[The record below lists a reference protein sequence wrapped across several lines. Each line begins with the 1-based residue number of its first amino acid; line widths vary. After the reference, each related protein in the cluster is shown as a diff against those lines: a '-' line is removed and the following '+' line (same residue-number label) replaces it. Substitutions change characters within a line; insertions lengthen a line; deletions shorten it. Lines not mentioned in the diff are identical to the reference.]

1 MKRNKIF
8 LIVGLLFVAV
18 LVFLG
23 IRNTYSATDRKYMI
37 TFNRLERNEILQI
50 CYTGADG
57 KLDRSTCYGATS
69 VDFYGLCY
77 EWQSGRSKITRD
89 EILNLTITND
99 MDLYCVPKQSFLG
112 WTYVPKCFKCGEEY
126 FWQIGGGGDTT
137 PNHPEYGFP
146 RTNVDSKTCVVVADI
161 TEKDK
166 CKATPPENACYICD
180 GKYTWTNNPG
190 TNCQK
195 QDNITSESYCKAPE
209 NACYICDGKYT
220 WTNNPGTNCQKQ
232 DNITSESYCKAPENA
247 CYICDGKY
255 TWTNNPGTNC
265 QKQNNITSESYCKAP
280 EVKKD
285 NCYVCDGE
293 FYWTD
298 NAPSNNCILKE
309 EIKDIA
315 NCRIVNPQTGNIAIF
330 MVWVIGIS
338 SIIYAVVYFKGLK
351 NEE

>member
-57 KLDRSTCYGATS
+57 KLDINTCYGATS
-69 VDFYGLCY
+69 VNFDKLCY
-77 EWQSGRSKITRD
+77 EWQSGRNKITSN

-99 MDLYCVPKQSFLG
+99 MDLYCVAGQSYLDNK
-112 WTYVPKCFKCGEEY
+112 WTYVPKCFKCGEKY

-190 TNCQK
+190 ANCQK
-195 QDNITSESYCKAPE
+195 QN
-209 NACYICDGKYT
+209 
-220 WTNNPGTNCQKQ
+220 
-232 DNITSESYCKAPENA
+232 NITSESYCKAPENA

-265 QKQNNITSESYCKAP
+265 QKQNNITSESYCKTP

-330 MVWVIGIS
+330 MVWVIGMS

>member
-57 KLDRSTCYGATS
+57 KLDRSTCYVATS
-69 VDFYGLCY
+69 VDFYGLSY

-99 MDLYCVPKQSFLG
+99 MDLYCVQGHSYVG

-190 TNCQK
+190 TSCQK
-195 QDNITSESYCKAPE
+195 QNNITSENYCKAPE
-209 NACYICDGKYT
+209 NACYICNGKYT
-220 WTNNPGTNCQKQ
+220 WTNNPGT
-232 DNITSESYCKAPENA
+232 S
-247 CYICDGKY
+247 
-255 TWTNNPGTNC
+255 C

>member
-69 VDFYGLCY
+69 VNFDKLCY
-77 EWQSGRSKITRD
+77 EWQSGRNKITSN

-99 MDLYCVPKQSFLG
+99 MDLYCVAGQSYLDNK

-195 QDNITSESYCKAPE
+195 QNNITSESYCKAPE

-220 WTNNPGTNCQKQ
+220 WTNNPGANCQKQ
-232 DNITSESYCKAPENA
+232 D
-247 CYICDGKY
+247 
-255 TWTNNPGTNC
+255 
-265 QKQNNITSESYCKAP
+265 NITSESYCKAP

>member
-1 MKRNKIF
+1 MKRNKI
-8 LIVGLLFVAV
+8 LLVVGLLFIAV

-23 IRNTYSATDRKYMI
+23 VRNTYSATDKRYMI

-57 KLDRSTCYGATS
+57 KLDVSTCYGATS
-69 VDFYGLCY
+69 VNFDKLCY
-77 EWQSGRSKITRD
+77 EWQSGRNKITSD

-99 MDLYCVPKQSFLG
+99 MDLYCVQGHSYVG

-161 TEKDK
+161 TEESK
-166 CKATPPENACYICD
+166 CNTSPESACYICD

-190 TNCQK
+190 SSCQK
-195 QDNITSESYCKAPE
+195 QDNITSENYCKAPE
-209 NACYICDGKYT
+209 SACYICNGKYT
-220 WTNNPGTNCQKQ
+220 WTNSPGTGCQKQ
-232 DNITSESYCKAPENA
+232 T
-247 CYICDGKY
+247 
-255 TWTNNPGTNC
+255 
-265 QKQNNITSESYCKAP
+265 NITSESYCKAP

-309 EIKDIA
+309 EIKDVA

-330 MVWVIGIS
+330 IIWVIGIAS
-338 SIIYAVVYFKGLK
+338 VVYAIVYFKELK
-351 NEE
+351 MENK

>member
-8 LIVGLLFVAV
+8 LIVGLLFVAA

-23 IRNTYSATDRKYMI
+23 IRNTYSATDGKYMI

-166 CKATPPENACYICD
+166 CTTPPENACYICD

-190 TNCQK
+190 TSCQK

-220 WTNNPGTNCQKQ
+220 WTNNPG
-232 DNITSESYCKAPENA
+232 SS
-247 CYICDGKY
+247 
-255 TWTNNPGTNC
+255 C

>member
-23 IRNTYSATDRKYMI
+23 IRNTYSATDKRYMI

-166 CKATPPENACYICD
+166 CKATPPESACYICD

-190 TNCQK
+190 SGCQK
-195 QDNITSESYCKAPE
+195 QT
-209 NACYICDGKYT
+209 
-220 WTNNPGTNCQKQ
+220 
-232 DNITSESYCKAPENA
+232 
-247 CYICDGKY
+247 
-255 TWTNNPGTNC
+255 
-265 QKQNNITSESYCKAP
+265 NITSESYCKAP

-309 EIKDIA
+309 EIKDVA

-330 MVWVIGIS
+330 IIWVIGIAS
-338 SIIYAVVYFKGLK
+338 VVYAIVYFKELK
-351 NEE
+351 MENK

>member
-57 KLDRSTCYGATS
+57 KLDINTCYGATS
-69 VDFYGLCY
+69 VNFDKLCY
-77 EWQSGRSKITRD
+77 EWQSGRNKITSN

-99 MDLYCVPKQSFLG
+99 MDLYCVAGQSYLDNK
-112 WTYVPKCFKCGEEY
+112 WTYVPKCFKCGEKY

-166 CKATPPENACYICD
+166 CTTPPENACYICD

-190 TNCQK
+190 
-195 QDNITSESYCKAPE
+195 S
-209 NACYICDGKYT
+209 
-220 WTNNPGTNCQKQ
+220 NCQKQ

-280 EVKKD
+280 VVKKD

>member
-23 IRNTYSATDRKYMI
+23 IRNTYSATDGKYMI

-57 KLDRSTCYGATS
+57 KLDINTCYGATS
-69 VDFYGLCY
+69 VNFDKLCY
-77 EWQSGRSKITRD
+77 EWQSGRNKITSN

-99 MDLYCVPKQSFLG
+99 MDLYCVAGQSYLDNN
-112 WTYVPKCFKCGEEY
+112 WTYVPKCFKCGEKY

-166 CKATPPENACYICD
+166 CTTPPENACYICD

-220 WTNNPGTNCQKQ
+220 WTNNPGT
-232 DNITSESYCKAPENA
+232 S
-247 CYICDGKY
+247 
-255 TWTNNPGTNC
+255 C
-265 QKQNNITSESYCKAP
+265 QKQNNITSESYCKVP

>member
-99 MDLYCVPKQSFLG
+99 MDLYCVQGHSYVG

-190 TNCQK
+190 TSCQK
-195 QDNITSESYCKAPE
+195 QNNITSENYCKAPE
-209 NACYICDGKYT
+209 NACYICLSL
-220 WTNNPGTNCQKQ
+220 
-232 DNITSESYCKAPENA
+232 IH
-247 CYICDGKY
+247 I
-255 TWTNNPGTNC
+255 
-265 QKQNNITSESYCKAP
+265 
-280 EVKKD
+280 
-285 NCYVCDGE
+285 
-293 FYWTD
+293 
-298 NAPSNNCILKE
+298 
-309 EIKDIA
+309 
-315 NCRIVNPQTGNIAIF
+315 
-330 MVWVIGIS
+330 
-338 SIIYAVVYFKGLK
+338 
-351 NEE
+351 

>member
-99 MDLYCVPKQSFLG
+99 MDLYCVQGHSYVG

-190 TNCQK
+190 TSCQK
-195 QDNITSESYCKAPE
+195 QNNITSENYCKAPE

-220 WTNNPGTNCQKQ
+220 WTNNPG
-232 DNITSESYCKAPENA
+232 SS
-247 CYICDGKY
+247 
-255 TWTNNPGTNC
+255 C

>member
-57 KLDRSTCYGATS
+57 KLDINTCYGATS
-69 VDFYGLCY
+69 VNFDKLCY
-77 EWQSGRSKITRD
+77 EWQSGRNKITSN

-99 MDLYCVPKQSFLG
+99 MDLYCVAGQSYLDNK
-112 WTYVPKCFKCGEEY
+112 WTYVPKCFKCGEKY

-166 CKATPPENACYICD
+166 CTTPPENACYICD

-190 TNCQK
+190 TSCQK
-195 QDNITSESYCKAPE
+195 QDNITSESYCKA
-209 NACYICDGKYT
+209 
-220 WTNNPGTNCQKQ
+220 
-232 DNITSESYCKAPENA
+232 S
-247 CYICDGKY
+247 
-255 TWTNNPGTNC
+255 
-265 QKQNNITSESYCKAP
+265 

>member
-57 KLDRSTCYGATS
+57 KLDINTCYGATS
-69 VDFYGLCY
+69 VNFDKLCY
-77 EWQSGRSKITRD
+77 EWQSGRNKITSN

-99 MDLYCVPKQSFLG
+99 MDLYCVAGQSYLDNK
-112 WTYVPKCFKCGEEY
+112 WTYVPKCFKCGEKY

-232 DNITSESYCKAPENA
+232 DNITSESYCKA
-247 CYICDGKY
+247 
-255 TWTNNPGTNC
+255 
-265 QKQNNITSESYCKAP
+265 S

>member
-8 LIVGLLFVAV
+8 SIVGLLFVAV

-57 KLDRSTCYGATS
+57 KLDINTCYGATS
-69 VDFYGLCY
+69 VNFDKLCY
-77 EWQSGRSKITRD
+77 EWQSGRNKITSN

-209 NACYICDGKYT
+209 NACYIC
-220 WTNNPGTNCQKQ
+220 N
-232 DNITSESYCKAPENA
+232 
-247 CYICDGKY
+247 GKY

-298 NAPSNNCILKE
+298 NAPSNSCILKE

-330 MVWVIGIS
+330 MVWVIGMS

>member
-99 MDLYCVPKQSFLG
+99 MDLYCVQGHSYVG

-190 TNCQK
+190 TSCQK
-195 QDNITSESYCKAPE
+195 QNNITSENYCKAPE

-220 WTNNPGTNCQKQ
+220 WTNNPG
-232 DNITSESYCKAPENA
+232 SS
-247 CYICDGKY
+247 
-255 TWTNNPGTNC
+255 C

-298 NAPSNNCILKE
+298 NAPSNNCVLKE

-315 NCRIVNPQTGNIAIF
+315 NCRIVNPQTGSIAIF
-330 MVWVIGIS
+330 MVWVIGLS
-338 SIIYAVVYFKGLK
+338 SIICGVVYFKELK

>member
-1 MKRNKIF
+1 MVGVVWMKRNKIF

-23 IRNTYSATDRKYMI
+23 IRNTYSATDGKYMI

-57 KLDRSTCYGATS
+57 KLDINTCYGATS
-69 VDFYGLCY
+69 VNFDKICY
-77 EWQSGRSKITRD
+77 EWQSGRNKITSN

-99 MDLYCVPKQSFLG
+99 MDLYCVAGQSYLDYK

-166 CKATPPENACYICD
+166 CKATPPESACYICD

-190 TNCQK
+190 SSCQK
-195 QDNITSESYCKAPE
+195 QTNITSESYCKAPE
-209 NACYICDGKYT
+209 SACYICDGKYT
-220 WTNNPGTNCQKQ
+220 WTNNPGSGCQKQ
-232 DNITSESYCKAPENA
+232 T
-247 CYICDGKY
+247 
-255 TWTNNPGTNC
+255 
-265 QKQNNITSESYCKAP
+265 NITSESYCKAP

-298 NAPSNNCILKE
+298 NAPSNNCMMKE
-309 EIKDIA
+309 DIKDIA

-330 MVWVIGIS
+330 MVWVIGLS
-338 SIIYAVVYFKGLK
+338 SIICGVVYFKELK

>member
-99 MDLYCVPKQSFLG
+99 MDLYCVQGHSYVG

-190 TNCQK
+190 TSCQK
-195 QDNITSESYCKAPE
+195 QNNITSESYCKAPE

-220 WTNNPGTNCQKQ
+220 WTNNPG
-232 DNITSESYCKAPENA
+232 SS
-247 CYICDGKY
+247 
-255 TWTNNPGTNC
+255 C

-351 NEE
+351 NEK

>member
-23 IRNTYSATDRKYMI
+23 IRNTYSATDGRYMI
-37 TFNRLERNEILQI
+37 TFNRFERNEILQI
-50 CYTGADG
+50 CYTGAGG

-69 VDFYGLCY
+69 VNFDKLCR
-77 EWQSGRSKITRD
+77 EWQSGRNKITND
-89 EILNLTITND
+89 EILNLIITND
-99 MDLYCVPKQSFLG
+99 MDLHCVAGKSYLN
-112 WTYVPKCFKCGEEY
+112 WTYVPKCFKCGEQY
-126 FWQIGGGGDTT
+126 FWQIGGGGDAT

-166 CKATPPENACYICD
+166 CTTPPENACYICD

-220 WTNNPGTNCQKQ
+220 WTNNPGT
-232 DNITSESYCKAPENA
+232 S
-247 CYICDGKY
+247 
-255 TWTNNPGTNC
+255 C

-298 NAPSNNCILKE
+298 NAPSNNCVLKE

-315 NCRIVNPQTGNIAIF
+315 NCRIVNPQTGSIAIF
-330 MVWVIGIS
+330 MVWVIGLS
-338 SIIYAVVYFKGLK
+338 SIICGVVYFKELK

>member
-23 IRNTYSATDRKYMI
+23 IRNTYSATDGKYMI

-57 KLDRSTCYGATS
+57 KLDINTCYGATS
-69 VDFYGLCY
+69 VNFDKLCY
-77 EWQSGRSKITRD
+77 EWQSGRNKITSN

-99 MDLYCVPKQSFLG
+99 MDLYCVAGQSYLDNN
-112 WTYVPKCFKCGEEY
+112 WTYVPKCFKCGEKY

-166 CKATPPENACYICD
+166 CTTPPENACYICD

-220 WTNNPGTNCQKQ
+220 WTNNPGT
-232 DNITSESYCKAPENA
+232 S
-247 CYICDGKY
+247 
-255 TWTNNPGTNC
+255 C
-265 QKQNNITSESYCKAP
+265 QKQNNITSESYCKAS

>member
-69 VDFYGLCY
+69 VNFDKLCY
-77 EWQSGRSKITRD
+77 EWQSGRNKITSN

-99 MDLYCVPKQSFLG
+99 MDLYCVAGQSYLDNK

-220 WTNNPGTNCQKQ
+220 WTNNPGANCQKQ
-232 DNITSESYCKAPENA
+232 D
-247 CYICDGKY
+247 
-255 TWTNNPGTNC
+255 
-265 QKQNNITSESYCKAP
+265 NITSESYCKAP

>member
-57 KLDRSTCYGATS
+57 KLDINTCYGATS
-69 VDFYGLCY
+69 VNFDKLCY
-77 EWQSGRSKITRD
+77 EWQSGRNKITSN

-99 MDLYCVPKQSFLG
+99 MDLYCVAGQSYLDNK
-112 WTYVPKCFKCGEEY
+112 WTYVPKCFKCGEKY

-166 CKATPPENACYICD
+166 CTTPPENACYICD

-190 TNCQK
+190 TSCQK

-232 DNITSESYCKAPENA
+232 D
-247 CYICDGKY
+247 
-255 TWTNNPGTNC
+255 
-265 QKQNNITSESYCKAP
+265 NITSESYCKAP

>member
-23 IRNTYSATDRKYMI
+23 IRNTYSATDGKYMI

-57 KLDRSTCYGATS
+57 KLDISTCYGATS
-69 VDFYGLCY
+69 VNFDKICY
-77 EWQSGRSKITRD
+77 EWQSGRNKITSN

-99 MDLYCVPKQSFLG
+99 MDLYCVAGQSYLYYK

-137 PNHPEYGFP
+137 PNNPNYGFP

-166 CKATPPENACYICD
+166 CTTPPENACYICD

-220 WTNNPGTNCQKQ
+220 WTNNPGT
-232 DNITSESYCKAPENA
+232 S
-247 CYICDGKY
+247 
-255 TWTNNPGTNC
+255 C

>member
-23 IRNTYSATDRKYMI
+23 IRNTYSATDGKYMI

-166 CKATPPENACYICD
+166 CKATPPESACYICD

-190 TNCQK
+190 SSCQK
-195 QDNITSESYCKAPE
+195 QTNITSESYCKAPE
-209 NACYICDGKYT
+209 SACYICDGKYT
-220 WTNNPGTNCQKQ
+220 WTNNPGSGCQKQ
-232 DNITSESYCKAPENA
+232 TNITSESYCK
-247 CYICDGKY
+247 
-255 TWTNNPGTNC
+255 T
-265 QKQNNITSESYCKAP
+265 P

>member
-23 IRNTYSATDRKYMI
+23 IRNTYSATDGKYMI

-57 KLDRSTCYGATS
+57 KLDINTCYGATS
-69 VDFYGLCY
+69 VNFDKICY
-77 EWQSGRSKITRD
+77 EWQSGRNKITSN

-99 MDLYCVPKQSFLG
+99 MDLYCVAGQSYLDYK

-166 CKATPPENACYICD
+166 CKATPPESACYICD

-190 TNCQK
+190 SSCQK
-195 QDNITSESYCKAPE
+195 QTNITSESYCKAPE
-209 NACYICDGKYT
+209 SACYICDGKYT
-220 WTNNPGTNCQKQ
+220 WTNNPGSGCQKQ
-232 DNITSESYCKAPENA
+232 T
-247 CYICDGKY
+247 
-255 TWTNNPGTNC
+255 
-265 QKQNNITSESYCKAP
+265 NITSESYCKAP

-309 EIKDIA
+309 EIKDVA

-330 MVWVIGIS
+330 IIWVIGIAS
-338 SIIYAVVYFKGLK
+338 VVYAIVYFKELK
-351 NEE
+351 MENK

>member
-57 KLDRSTCYGATS
+57 KLDINTCYGATS
-69 VDFYGLCY
+69 VNFDKLCY
-77 EWQSGRSKITRD
+77 EWQSGRNKITSN

-99 MDLYCVPKQSFLG
+99 MDLYCVAGQSYLDNK
-112 WTYVPKCFKCGEEY
+112 WTYVPKCFKCGEKY

-137 PNHPEYGFP
+137 PNNPNYGFP

-166 CKATPPENACYICD
+166 CTTPPENACYICD

-190 TNCQK
+190 T
-195 QDNITSESYCKAPE
+195 S
-209 NACYICDGKYT
+209 
-220 WTNNPGTNCQKQ
+220 CQKQ

-265 QKQNNITSESYCKAP
+265 QKQNNITSESYCKTS

>member
-57 KLDRSTCYGATS
+57 KLDINTCYGATS
-69 VDFYGLCY
+69 VNFDKLCY
-77 EWQSGRSKITRD
+77 EWQSGRNKITSN

-99 MDLYCVPKQSFLG
+99 MDLYCVAGQSYLDNK
-112 WTYVPKCFKCGEEY
+112 WTYVPKCFKCGEKY

-166 CKATPPENACYICD
+166 CTTP
-180 GKYTWTNNPG
+180 
-190 TNCQK
+190 
-195 QDNITSESYCKAPE
+195 PE

-265 QKQNNITSESYCKAP
+265 QKQNNITSESYCKTP

>member
-23 IRNTYSATDRKYMI
+23 IRNTYSATDGKYMI

-57 KLDRSTCYGATS
+57 KLDINTCYGATS
-69 VDFYGLCY
+69 VNFDKLCY
-77 EWQSGRSKITRD
+77 EWQSGRNKITSN

-99 MDLYCVPKQSFLG
+99 MDLYCVAGQSYLDNN
-112 WTYVPKCFKCGEEY
+112 WTYVPKCFKCGEKY

-137 PNHPEYGFP
+137 PNNPNYGFP

-166 CKATPPENACYICD
+166 CTTPPENACYICD

-220 WTNNPGTNCQKQ
+220 WTNNPGTSCQKQ
-232 DNITSESYCKAPENA
+232 D
-247 CYICDGKY
+247 
-255 TWTNNPGTNC
+255 
-265 QKQNNITSESYCKAP
+265 NITSESYCKAP

>member
-99 MDLYCVPKQSFLG
+99 MDLYCVQGHSYVG

-190 TNCQK
+190 TSCQK
-195 QDNITSESYCKAPE
+195 QNNITSENYCKAPE
-209 NACYICDGKYT
+209 NACYICNGKYT
-220 WTNNPGTNCQKQ
+220 WTNNPGT
-232 DNITSESYCKAPENA
+232 S
-247 CYICDGKY
+247 
-255 TWTNNPGTNC
+255 C

-285 NCYVCDGE
+285 NCSVCDGE

-298 NAPSNNCILKE
+298 NSPSNNCILKE

>member
-99 MDLYCVPKQSFLG
+99 MDLYCVQGHSYVG

-190 TNCQK
+190 TSCQK
-195 QDNITSESYCKAPE
+195 QNNITSENYCKAPE

-220 WTNNPGTNCQKQ
+220 WTNNPG
-232 DNITSESYCKAPENA
+232 SS
-247 CYICDGKY
+247 
-255 TWTNNPGTNC
+255 C

-298 NAPSNNCILKE
+298 NSPSNNCILKE

>member
-23 IRNTYSATDRKYMI
+23 IRNTYSATDGKYMI

-57 KLDRSTCYGATS
+57 KLDINTCYGATS
-69 VDFYGLCY
+69 VNFDKLCY
-77 EWQSGRSKITRD
+77 EWQSGRNKITSN

-99 MDLYCVPKQSFLG
+99 MDLYCVAGQSYLDNN
-112 WTYVPKCFKCGEEY
+112 WTYVPKCFKCGEKY

-166 CKATPPENACYICD
+166 CTTPPENACYICD

-195 QDNITSESYCKAPE
+195 QDNITSESYCKA
-209 NACYICDGKYT
+209 
-220 WTNNPGTNCQKQ
+220 
-232 DNITSESYCKAPENA
+232 S
-247 CYICDGKY
+247 
-255 TWTNNPGTNC
+255 
-265 QKQNNITSESYCKAP
+265 

>member
-99 MDLYCVPKQSFLG
+99 MDLYCVQGHSYVG

-190 TNCQK
+190 TSCQK
-195 QDNITSESYCKAPE
+195 QNNITSENYCKAPE
-209 NACYICDGKYT
+209 NACYICNGKYT
-220 WTNNPGTNCQKQ
+220 WTNNPGT
-232 DNITSESYCKAPENA
+232 S
-247 CYICDGKY
+247 
-255 TWTNNPGTNC
+255 C

-298 NAPSNNCILKE
+298 NSPINNCILKE

>member
-57 KLDRSTCYGATS
+57 KLDINTCYGATS
-69 VDFYGLCY
+69 VNFDKLCY
-77 EWQSGRSKITRD
+77 EWQSGRNKITSN

-99 MDLYCVPKQSFLG
+99 MDLYCVAGQSYLDNK
-112 WTYVPKCFKCGEEY
+112 WTYVPKCFKCGEKY

-195 QDNITSESYCKAPE
+195 QN
-209 NACYICDGKYT
+209 
-220 WTNNPGTNCQKQ
+220 
-232 DNITSESYCKAPENA
+232 NITSESYCKAPENA

-285 NCYVCDGE
+285 NCYVCNGE

-298 NAPSNNCILKE
+298 NAPSNSCILKE

>member
-99 MDLYCVPKQSFLG
+99 MDLYCVQGHSYVG

-190 TNCQK
+190 TSCQK
-195 QDNITSESYCKAPE
+195 QNNITSESYCKAPE

-220 WTNNPGTNCQKQ
+220 WTNNPG
-232 DNITSESYCKAPENA
+232 SS
-247 CYICDGKY
+247 
-255 TWTNNPGTNC
+255 C

-298 NAPSNNCILKE
+298 NSPSNNCILKE

>member
-99 MDLYCVPKQSFLG
+99 MDLYCVQGHSYVG

-190 TNCQK
+190 TSCQK
-195 QDNITSESYCKAPE
+195 QNNITSENYCKAPE

-220 WTNNPGTNCQKQ
+220 WTNNPG
-232 DNITSESYCKAPENA
+232 SS
-247 CYICDGKY
+247 
-255 TWTNNPGTNC
+255 C

-338 SIIYAVVYFKGLK
+338 SIIYAVVYFKRLK

>member
-69 VDFYGLCY
+69 VNFDKLCY
-77 EWQSGRSKITRD
+77 EWQSGRNKITSN

-99 MDLYCVPKQSFLG
+99 MDLYCVAGQSYLDNK

-232 DNITSESYCKAPENA
+232 DNITSESYCKAPE
-247 CYICDGKY
+247 
-255 TWTNNPGTNC
+255 
-265 QKQNNITSESYCKAP
+265 
-280 EVKKD
+280 VKKD

>member
-99 MDLYCVPKQSFLG
+99 MDLYCVQGHSYVG

-190 TNCQK
+190 TSCQK
-195 QDNITSESYCKAPE
+195 QNNITSENYCKAPE
-209 NACYICDGKYT
+209 NACYICNGKYT
-220 WTNNPGTNCQKQ
+220 WTNNPGT
-232 DNITSESYCKAPENA
+232 S
-247 CYICDGKY
+247 
-255 TWTNNPGTNC
+255 C

>member
-1 MKRNKIF
+1 MKRNKV
-8 LIVGLLFVAV
+8 LLVVGLLFIAV
-18 LVFLG
+18 FVFLG
-23 IRNTYSATDRKYMI
+23 VRNTYSATDKRYMI

-57 KLDRSTCYGATS
+57 KLDKSTCYGATS
-69 VDFYGLCY
+69 VGYDGLCY
-77 EWQSGRSKITRD
+77 EWQSGSSKLTNE
-89 EILNLTITND
+89 EISNLTITND
-99 MDLYCVPKQSFLG
+99 MDLYCVPKHSYIG
-112 WTYVPKCFKCGEEY
+112 WTYVPKCFKCGEQY

-190 TNCQK
+190 
-195 QDNITSESYCKAPE
+195 S
-209 NACYICDGKYT
+209 
-220 WTNNPGTNCQKQ
+220 
-232 DNITSESYCKAPENA
+232 
-247 CYICDGKY
+247 
-255 TWTNNPGTNC
+255 NC
-265 QKQNNITSESYCKAP
+265 QKQNNITSENYCKAP

-298 NAPSNNCILKE
+298 SAPSDNCILKE
-309 EIKDIA
+309 EIKDVA
-315 NCRIVNPQTGNIAIF
+315 NCRIVNPQTGSIAVFII
-330 MVWVIGIS
+330 WVIGIVS
-338 SIIYAVVYFKGLK
+338 VVYAVVYFKEIK
-351 NEE
+351 NEDK

>member
-57 KLDRSTCYGATS
+57 KLDINTCYGATS
-69 VDFYGLCY
+69 VNFDKLCY
-77 EWQSGRSKITRD
+77 EWQSGRNKITSN

-99 MDLYCVPKQSFLG
+99 MDLYCVAGQSYLDNK

-166 CKATPPENACYICD
+166 CTTPPENACYICD

-190 TNCQK
+190 T
-195 QDNITSESYCKAPE
+195 S
-209 NACYICDGKYT
+209 
-220 WTNNPGTNCQKQ
+220 CQKQ

-265 QKQNNITSESYCKAP
+265 QKQNNIISESYCKTP

>member
-50 CYTGADG
+50 CYTGADV
-57 KLDRSTCYGATS
+57 KLDKSTCYGATS

-99 MDLYCVPKQSFLG
+99 MDLHCVAGKSYLN
-112 WTYVPKCFKCGEEY
+112 WTYVPKCFKCGEQY

-190 TNCQK
+190 TSCQK
-195 QDNITSESYCKAPE
+195 QNNITSENYCKAPE
-209 NACYICDGKYT
+209 NACYICNGKYT
-220 WTNNPGTNCQKQ
+220 WTNNPGT
-232 DNITSESYCKAPENA
+232 S
-247 CYICDGKY
+247 
-255 TWTNNPGTNC
+255 C

-330 MVWVIGIS
+330 MVWVIGLS
-338 SIIYAVVYFKGLK
+338 SIICGVVYFKELK

>member
-23 IRNTYSATDRKYMI
+23 IRNTYSATDKRYMI

-166 CKATPPENACYICD
+166 CTTPPENACYICD

-190 TNCQK
+190 TSCQK
-195 QDNITSESYCKAPE
+195 QTNITSESYCKAPE
-209 NACYICDGKYT
+209 SACYI
-220 WTNNPGTNCQKQ
+220 
-232 DNITSESYCKAPENA
+232 
-247 CYICDGKY
+247 
-255 TWTNNPGTNC
+255 
-265 QKQNNITSESYCKAP
+265 
-280 EVKKD
+280 
-285 NCYVCDGE
+285 
-293 FYWTD
+293 
-298 NAPSNNCILKE
+298 
-309 EIKDIA
+309 
-315 NCRIVNPQTGNIAIF
+315 
-330 MVWVIGIS
+330 
-338 SIIYAVVYFKGLK
+338 
-351 NEE
+351 

>member
-99 MDLYCVPKQSFLG
+99 MDLYCVQGHSYVG

-190 TNCQK
+190 TSCQK
-195 QDNITSESYCKAPE
+195 QNNITSENYCKAPE
-209 NACYICDGKYT
+209 NACYICNGKYT
-220 WTNNPGTNCQKQ
+220 WTNNPG
-232 DNITSESYCKAPENA
+232 SS
-247 CYICDGKY
+247 
-255 TWTNNPGTNC
+255 C